1 MVYKYKALDFTFLEM
16 LADILGNNSHQKT
29 LTMQSSFN
37 SQGLSFNQ
45 NLLFY
50 AQKIWNMQ
58 R

>member
-1 MVYKYKALDFTFLEM
+1 MVYKNKAPDFTFLEM
-16 LADILGNNSHQKT
+16 LANILGSKSHQKT

-50 AQKIWNMQ
+50 AQKIWNVQ

>member
-1 MVYKYKALDFTFLEM
+1 MVYKCNAPDFTFFEM
-16 LADILGNNSHQKT
+16 LTNLLGSKPHQKT
-29 LTMQSSFN
+29 LSMQSSFN
-37 SQGLSFNQ
+37 SQGLSFNE

>member
-16 LADILGNNSHQKT
+16 LADILGNKSHQKT

-50 AQKIWNMQ
+50 AQKI
-58 R
+58 